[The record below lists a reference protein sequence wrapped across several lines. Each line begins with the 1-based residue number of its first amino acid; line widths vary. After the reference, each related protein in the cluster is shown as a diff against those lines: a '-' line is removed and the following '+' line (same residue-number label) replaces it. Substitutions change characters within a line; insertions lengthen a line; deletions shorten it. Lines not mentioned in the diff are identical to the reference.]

1 MAAAAVKAGYDV
13 ALLTHVQS
21 DREVIEAAGIR
32 IIPLD
37 LQRRSLN
44 PFRELKT
51 LLAIINVYKREK
63 PDIVHQV
70 AMKPVLYGS
79 VAARLVGCTRVVNA
93 LAGLGFVFSSEQLKA
108 RLIRPLIARCLKLIL
123 RLKGNRLILQ
133 NPDDINQFVSS
144 GLVDAD
150 SVFLIRGAGVDTDTY
165 SVSTFSTGSPLV
177 LLASRLLWDKG
188 INEFVQAAELLQ
200 KRGVTARF
208 VLVGDVDV
216 ENPGSIPV
224 ETLMSWNKSGVIEW
238 WGRRSDMPQVF
249 AQAHLV
255 CLPSTYGEGIPKV
268 LIEAAACGRPV
279 VTTDMPGCR
288 EIVRHNEN
296 GLLVP
301 PKNAVALADAL
312 QQLLE
317 NPDLRW
323 KMGSRGRK
331 IVEQEF
337 AQEFVIEQ
345 TLALY
350 RSILEKP

>member
-79 VAARLVGCTRVVNA
+79 FAARLVGCTRVVNA
-93 LAGLGFVFSSEQLKA
+93 LAGLGFVFSSNQVKA
-108 RLIRPLIARCLKLIL
+108 RILRPLVAIAL
-123 RLKGNRLILQ
+123 RLFLSWKGSRLILQ
-133 NPDDINQFVSS
+133 NSDDLKLFVSS
-144 GLVDAD
+144 GFITAERIE
-150 SVFLIRGAGVDTDTY
+150 LIRGSGVDIISY
-165 SVSTFSTGSPLV
+165 RPSLFSENVPLV
-177 LLASRLLWDKG
+177 LLATRMLWDKG
-188 INEFVQAAELLQ
+188 VLEFAEAVELLH
-200 KRGVTARF
+200 KRKVKARF
-208 VLVGDVDV
+208 VLVGDSD
-216 ENPGSIPV
+216 EQNPAAIS
-224 ETLMSWNKSGVIEW
+224 LQQIEEW
-238 WGRRSDMPQVF
+238 QDKYGIEFWGRRTDMPQVF
-249 AQAHLV
+249 TQTHIV
-255 CLPSTYGEGIPKV
+255 CLPSYREGLPKV
-268 LIEAAACGRPV
+268 LLEAAACGRPIV
-279 VTTDMPGCR
+279 ATDVPGCR

-312 QQLLE
+312 QLLIE
-317 NPDLRW
+317 SPDMLAQ
-323 KMGSRGRK
+323 MGARGRK

-337 AQEFVIEQ
+337 AQELIIEQ